1 MTAQQLTLDNDK
13 FLLLGR
19 KKIQWAKPPQ
29 SDPSKLTFYR
39 VIVGDESPIY
49 DLIEKV
55 APEISTMYPEMNGLV
70 LGIRVKGM
78 SWCGACWVYDADEI
92 HFSSATVNNW
102 TPLEVG
108 ATLAHELTHAFHSKF
123 KSIPGGEK
131 ATDVFM
137 LARVPLKYLQHPC
150 YLEVTKEPFEMYPER
165 IQELAKQAIV
175 KRDSGLRQYIRW
187 FEDEVN
193 KIYYDWK
200 GEQMP
205 KRKRFSWVACK
216 KQKSV
221 LFSDPESK
229 AIPISLQIEST
240 ILLRLMDLEKQS
252 SDLVLIESLIGEAK
266 QVSNIDR
273 ETSLEAIRLL
283 LREGTVYEPRE
294 GYIKKT

>member
-1 MTAQQLTLDNDK
+1 MTAQQLTLDNNK

-19 KKIQWAKPPQ
+19 KKINWAKPPQ
-29 SDPSKLTFYR
+29 PDPNRLTFYR

-49 DLIEKV
+49 DMIEQV
-55 APEISTMYPEMNGLV
+55 APEISAMYPEMNGLV

-78 SWCGACWVYDADEI
+78 SWCGACWVYDENEI
-92 HFSSATVNNW
+92 HFSSATINNW

-137 LARVPLKYLQHPC
+137 LARVPMKYLRHPC
-150 YLEVTKEPFEMYPER
+150 YLEVAKEPFKMCPER
-165 IQELAKQAIV
+165 IQELAKQAIA

-200 GEQMP
+200 GEPMP
-205 KRKRFSWVACK
+205 VRKRFSWAACK
-216 KQKSV
+216 KQRLEDSKS
-221 LFSDPESK
+221 SN
-229 AIPISLQIEST
+229 IPVSLQLENT
-240 ILLRLMDLEKQS
+240 VLLLLMDLEVQAGGAVS
-252 SDLVLIESLIGEAK
+252 VDVLYSEAK
-266 QVSNIDR
+266 KRFSIER
-273 ETSLEAIRLL
+273 ETVLEVLRLL
-283 LREGTVYEPRE
+283 LREGTVYEPQE
-294 GYIKKT
+294 GYIRKT